1 MTGRGVR
8 PFYGWLMVSGLGVT
22 ELVSWGV
29 LVYAFSVLVVPM
41 RAELG
46 WSMAEL
52 NAAYATGVIISGLLA
67 IPVGR
72 VLQAHGARGV
82 MTTGT
87 VATVVM
93 LLLWSTVD
101 AVPVFF
107 CVFAIGGLAMATT
120 LYEPVFA
127 VTAAWFDRH
136 RPRAVLVL
144 TVFGGLASVVFVP
157 LTATL
162 VNWLGWRDALLVLA
176 GIAALT
182 GLPVHGM
189 LVRRRPA
196 DLGLHPDGA
205 PGPPLPAAPHV
216 NGRIG
221 EVLRSSS
228 FRWITL
234 CLVMSTGAKFAVS
247 VVLVV
252 YLTDRGYSLTVAA
265 LAAGSIGVP
274 GRRPA
279 TGHRPASSGASTPCH
294 RPDLLWSG
302 RRDRRAVVH
311 ERHWACGNW
320 AAGRVC
326 GVVRPRIRAGGA
338 GARQHGAR
346 VLRAGELSPHQW
358 RPGRIRHRCA
368 CGGSISRRDRRHRV
382 RRIRVGVR
390 HDRAAVWRQRGHARA
405 GTSRSP
411 RRDCETRCGCDVFQ
425 LS

>member
-1 MTGRGVR
+1 MTGRRVR

-41 RAELG
+41 RDELG

-72 VLQAHGARGV
+72 VLQARGARGV

-93 LLLWSTVD
+93 LALWSTVD
-101 AVPVFF
+101 SVPMFF

-157 LTATL
+157 LTAAL

-176 GIAALT
+176 AIA
-182 GLPVHGM
+182 GLIGMPVHAM
-189 LVRRRPA
+189 MVRRRPA

-205 PGPPLPAAPHV
+205 PGPPPPEAHHLNNRHHD
-216 NGRIG
+216 
-221 EVLRSSS
+221 VLRSRS

-247 VVLVV
+247 VVLVA
-252 YLTDRGYSLTVAA
+252 YLTDRGYSLTMAA
-265 LAAGSIGVP
+265 LAAGSIGVFQVG
-274 GRRPA
+274 GRLLVTALRSRLPQHRATALIFFGQGVALVMLLCTHGIGPVA
-279 TGHRPASSGASTPCH
+279 TGLLVVFAGLFGLGFGLEALVRGTLVPEYYGTANYPRINGVLGAFVV
-294 RPDLLWSG
+294 G
-302 RRDRRAVVH
+302 ARAVGPFLAGIAGTAFGGYEPVFVS
-311 ERHWACGNW
+311 
-320 AAGRVC
+320 AALLCTASAATLVLAH
-326 GVVRPRIRAGGA
+326 RA
-338 GARQHGAR
+338 RRSEHSNT
-346 VLRAGELSPHQW
+346 LRA
-358 RPGRIRHRCA
+358 
-368 CGGSISRRDRRHRV
+368 
-382 RRIRVGVR
+382 
-390 HDRAAVWRQRGHARA
+390 
-405 GTSRSP
+405 
-411 RRDCETRCGCDVFQ
+411 
-425 LS
+425 

>member
-1 MTGRGVR
+1 MTTRRTR

-41 RAELG
+41 RDELG
-46 WSMAEL
+46 WSTAEL
-52 NAAYATGVIISGLLA
+52 NAAYATGVVISGLLA

-72 VLQAHGARGV
+72 VLQTHGARGV

-93 LLLWSTVD
+93 LALWSTVD
-101 AVPVFF
+101 SVPVFF

-157 LTATL
+157 LTAAL
-162 VNWLGWRDALLVLA
+162 VNWLGWRNAVLVLA
-176 GIAALT
+176 GIAALI
-182 GLPVHGM
+182 GLPVHGV

-196 DLGLHPDGA
+196 DLGLYPDGA
-205 PGPPLPAAPHV
+205 PGPPRLEAHHV
-216 NGRIG
+216 NDGPG
-221 EVLRSSS
+221 DALRSRS
-228 FRWITL
+228 FRRITL

-265 LAAGSIGVP
+265 LAAGSIGVFQVG
-274 GRRPA
+274 GRLLVTALRGRLPQHRATALIFFGQGIAIVMLLCTHGTGPVA
-279 TGHRPASSGASTPCH
+279 TGLLAVFAVLFGLGFGLEALVRGTLVAEYYGSTNYPRINGVLGAF
-294 RPDLLWSG
+294 
-302 RRDRRAVVH
+302 VVGA
-311 ERHWACGNW
+311 R
-320 AAGRVC
+320 AAGPFLAGIAGTAFAGYESVFVAAALLC
-326 GVVRPRIRAGGA
+326 CASAVALVLAHRA
-338 GARQHGAR
+338 RR
-346 VLRAGELSPHQW
+346 SEMSNSLRA
-358 RPGRIRHRCA
+358 
-368 CGGSISRRDRRHRV
+368 
-382 RRIRVGVR
+382 
-390 HDRAAVWRQRGHARA
+390 
-405 GTSRSP
+405 
-411 RRDCETRCGCDVFQ
+411 
-425 LS
+425 

>member
-1 MTGRGVR
+1 MTGRRVR
-8 PFYGWLMVSGLGVT
+8 PFYGWLMVSGLGLT

-101 AVPVFF
+101 SVPLFF

-176 GIAALT
+176 GIAALI

-205 PGPPLPAAPHV
+205 PGPLLPAAHHV
-216 NGRIG
+216 NGRTG

-247 VVLVV
+247 VVLVA

-265 LAAGSIGVP
+265 LAAGSIGVFQVG
-274 GRRPA
+274 GRLLVTALRRRVPQHRATALIFFGQGVALVVLLCTNGIGPVA
-279 TGHRPASSGASTPCH
+279 TGLLVVFAVLFGLGFGLEALVRGTLVPEYYGPANYPRINGVLGAFVI
-294 RPDLLWSG
+294 G
-302 RRDRRAVVH
+302 ARAV
-311 ERHWACGNW
+311 GPFL
-320 AAGRVC
+320 AG
-326 GVVRPRIRAGGA
+326 I
-338 GARQHGAR
+338 
-346 VLRAGELSPHQW
+346 
-358 RPGRIRHRCA
+358 
-368 CGGSISRRDRRHRV
+368 
-382 RRIRVGVR
+382 
-390 HDRAAVWRQRGHARA
+390 A
-405 GTSRSP
+405 GTAFAGYES
-411 RRDCETRCGCDVFQ
+411 VFIATA
-425 LS
+425 LLCSASAVTLVLAHRAHRGEIANAVRA